1 MMLKRFLLVCAAMA
15 LLAGCQM
22 DVAKSLDAA
31 NDLHTAATLSQED
44 AAKMGQEAAA
54 QMDQQNKVAP
64 ENSAYAKRLAKITR
78 GLKKEDGLAL
88 NFKVYI
94 SSDVNAFALP
104 DGSLR
109 FYSGL
114 MDMMTDEE
122 VFFVVGHEIGHV
134 KNGDSLNAF
143 RLAYAASGARKAA
156 GAAGGVAGALS
167 ASQLGDLTEK
177 FVNAQFSQK
186 QEYAADAHGF
196 ELMKKHKK
204 DTKGAVTAL
213 RKLATL
219 SDTSS
224 MLASHP
230 APGKRAD
237 KLESMR

>member
-1 MMLKRFLLVCAAMA
+1 MLKRFLLVCAAVA

-22 DVAKSLDAA
+22 DVNKSLSAA
-31 NDLHTAATLSQED
+31 NDLHSAATLSQED
-44 AAKMGQEAAA
+44 AAKMGREAVA
-54 QMDQQNKVAP
+54 QMDKQNKVAP
-64 ENSAYAKRLAKITR
+64 KNSAYAKRLAKITK
-78 GLKKEDGLAL
+78 GLEKEDGLAL
-88 NFKVYI
+88 NFKVYNT
-94 SSDVNAFALP
+94 SDINALAFP

-114 MDMMTDEE
+114 MDMMTDDEI
-122 VFFVVGHEIGHV
+122 FFVVGHEIGHA
-134 KNGDSLNAF
+134 KNGDTLDAF

-186 QEYAADAHGF
+186 QEYAADAYG
-196 ELMKKHKK
+196 LNLLKKKNK
-204 DTKGAVTAL
+204 DSKAAVTAL

-219 SDTSS
+219 GDTSS